1 MATTTNY
8 AWETPDDTD
17 LVKDGAAAIRTLG
30 SSIDTTTK
38 ALNPSTTLGDIEYR
52 SATANTNTRLGI
64 GTTGQ
69 VLAVSGG
76 VPAWTTP
83 AGSGSNFV
91 ALNGAGTSLSGSSTS
106 ITGLSGYDKYYVYIY
121 NMSGSTG
128 TPGFNMT
135 FNSDTSSKYGGDA
148 LQLNANST
156 AINIVGITFTGIN
169 GDTSFPLGFAAAA
182 SSLNATM
189 MITGGNSSGAKIVER
204 QAGVGSTSGNSVLIQ
219 TGIYTGTSVISSIQI
234 TCSTGTFDAGTVYI
248 YGSA

>member
-1 MATTTNY
+1 MTVGRIPSIEGGIQPTIVDAKGDLITAVAADTPARIGVGSNGQLLSANSSTATGLE
-8 AWETPDDTD
+8 W
-17 LVKDGAAAIRTLG
+17 V
-30 SSIDTTTK
+30 
-38 ALNPSTTLGDIEYR
+38 
-52 SATANTNTRLGI
+52 
-64 GTTGQ
+64 
-69 VLAVSGG
+69 
-76 VPAWTTP
+76 TP

-128 TPGFNMT
+128 TPGFSMT

-156 AINIVGITFTGIN
+156 AINIVGITFTGVD
-169 GDTSFPLGFAAAA
+169 GDTSFPLGYANAA

-219 TGIYTGTSVISSIQI
+219 TGIYTGTAVISSIQI
-234 TCSTGTFDAGTVYI
+234 TCSSGTFDAGTVYI